1 MSKKKIVETNAK
13 TIESYFYDIQVP
25 QFYNTIN
32 EMRDSIALPITLRYF
47 PTNGEMVTEIVDQ
60 VNESCDKILKLN
72 DEYLGEDIVDE
83 NDSAWVKYN
92 KTHEKE
98 ISKYFH
104 PIYFK
109 MIHDQSIVLY
119 ERMFELCRKVVNMI
133 ENIITIGRH
142 PIGPNDEKY
151 AVAWESLTPQSEI
164 FNGNMI
170 ANLCDVGF
178 EIDDMVESVLSFF
191 YTDINKNVEYF
202 DPDYDN
208 DDGEDLVD
216 IDATADEL
224 IMHDYIRTIIHKYD
238 PSDENSM
245 IQAAKKKMH
254 DEISSV
260 IEAIDVLYYTKT
272 MPSLPTREELNK
284 FIEENYNI

>member
-1 MSKKKIVETNAK
+1 MSKKKIDAK
-13 TIESYFYDIQVP
+13 KVESYFYDIQVP
-25 QFYNTIN
+25 QFYNTMG
-32 EMRDSIALPITLRYF
+32 EMRDAIVPPFALRLF
-47 PTNGEMVTEIVDQ
+47 PSDCGMVEEMINQ
-60 VNESCDKILKLN
+60 INESCDKILKLN

-83 NDSAWVKYN
+83 DNSAWAKYN

-109 MIHDQSIVLY
+109 MCHDQSILLY
-119 ERMFELCRKVVNMI
+119 DRMTTMCRKMVDMI
-133 ENIITIGRH
+133 ENIITL
-142 PIGPNDEKY
+142 GPNPYQFNDAKY
-151 AVAWESLTPQSEI
+151 KEALDALTPQSEI

-170 ANLCDVGF
+170 ANLCDAGF
-178 EIDDMVESVLSFF
+178 EIDNMVDNMLSFF

-208 DDGEDLVD
+208 EGEADLVD
-216 IDATADEL
+216 INATADEL

-245 IQAAKKKMH
+245 IQSAKKKMH
-254 DEISSV
+254 DEISEV

>member
-13 TIESYFYDIQVP
+13 KVESYFYDIQVP
-25 QFYNTIN
+25 EFYNTMG
-32 EMRDSIALPITLRYF
+32 EMRDAIVPPFALRLF
-47 PTNGEMVTEIVDQ
+47 PSDCGMVEEMINQ
-60 VNESCDKILKLN
+60 INESCDKILKLN

-83 NDSAWVKYN
+83 NDSAWAKYN

-119 ERMFELCRKVVNMI
+119 DRMFELCRKVVNMI
-133 ENIITIGRH
+133 ENIITLGRH

-170 ANLCDVGF
+170 ANLCDAGF
-178 EIDDMVESVLSFF
+178 EIDDMVESVLSWF
-191 YTDINKNVEYF
+191 YKDINKNVEYF

-224 IMHDYIRTIIHKYD
+224 IMHDFIRTIIHKYD
-238 PSDENSM
+238 PYDENSM

-254 DEISSV
+254 DEISNV